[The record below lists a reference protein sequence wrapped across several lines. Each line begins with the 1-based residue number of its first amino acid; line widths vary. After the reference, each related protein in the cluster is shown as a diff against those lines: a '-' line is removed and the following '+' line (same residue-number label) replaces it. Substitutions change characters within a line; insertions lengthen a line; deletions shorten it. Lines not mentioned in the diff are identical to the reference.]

1 MDLQSRKIAFVQ
13 EFLRLQNEEVIS
25 ILERILHQK
34 RVENYEKDLNAMSR
48 EQFNEDIDQALDDA
62 ESGRFTKAHDLK
74 SKAGKWG

>member
-34 RVENYEKDLNAMSR
+34 RVEAYEKDLKAMSR
-48 EQFNEDIDQALDDA
+48 EQFNEDIDQALDDV

-74 SKAGKWG
+74 SKARKWG